1 MCSFDEFTST
11 PEQPEYNPD
20 STPAEFRIPS
30 EATEPLQEEA
40 APAATGE
47 ESQEMPGSAQA
58 PDCSAT
64 TPANPPRSPYANS
77 PYTGFYDTHTP
88 EAAKE
93 KKRRAFPRRLVLSLA
108 GGLCLAAVIAG
119 GAWMAHQQRVQ
130 ANQEIALLNQRI
142 DALQSK
148 LDSLDRTGG
157 NVSTPVPTG
166 ESMTPAQV
174 YAQNVDCVVGITCD
188 SSAAVNGQP
197 VRRTVTGSGF
207 ILTEDGYVVTNYHV
221 VEDASSV
228 TVITQSGDKYEA
240 QIVGH
245 DSTADMALLK
255 LDAQGLPYVTLG
267 SSSQLAIG
275 DMVVAIGNP
284 LSALEATQT
293 VGYISGKNREVT
305 TDNNVVNMLQTDA
318 AINSGNSGGPLFNMR
333 GEVVGITTAKYSGT
347 SSSGASIEGIS
358 FAIPIDDLKS
368 SIADLQSQ
376 GYISS
381 AYLGIMGMDVEA
393 AAVETYGLPKGAY
406 VDSVVE
412 DGAAQKAGVQ
422 PKDIILQLGSYP
434 IQSFNDLSRALR
446 NFKAGDETTITVYRG
461 GQQLSLPIV
470 LGERPQEETTTDSSE
485 QPQEGSYQ
493 EWFEYFRRFY
503 GLP

>member
-1 MCSFDEFTST
+1 M
-11 PEQPEYNPD
+11 
-20 STPAEFRIPS
+20 
-30 EATEPLQEEA
+30 
-40 APAATGE
+40 
-47 ESQEMPGSAQA
+47 
-58 PDCSAT
+58 
-64 TPANPPRSPYANS
+64 
-77 PYTGFYDTHTP
+77 
-88 EAAKE
+88 
-93 KKRRAFPRRLVLSLA
+93 
-108 GGLCLAAVIAG
+108 
-119 GAWMAHQQRVQ
+119 
-130 ANQEIALLNQRI
+130 
-142 DALQSK
+142 
-148 LDSLDRTGG
+148 
-157 NVSTPVPTG
+157 
-166 ESMTPAQV
+166 
-174 YAQNVDCVVGITCD
+174 
-188 SSAAVNGQP
+188 
-197 VRRTVTGSGF
+197 RRTVTGSGF

-358 FAIPIDDLKS
+358 FAIPIDDLKG

-412 DGAAQKAGVQ
+412 DGAAQKAGVL

-470 LGERPQEETTTDSSE
+470 LGERPQEETTADSSE